1 MNDLTIDTFAD
12 DRETREVNGSRFY
25 YLVYKLINYPRRM
38 SHVKD
43 KFKDEKNWSLIVGH
57 F

>member
-12 DRETREVNGSRFY
+12 DRETPDVKCSRFY
-25 YLVYKLINYPRRM
+25 YLVYKSINYPRNM
-38 SHVKD
+38 SHIKD
-43 KFKDEKNWSLIVGH
+43 KFKAKTFTLIVGS